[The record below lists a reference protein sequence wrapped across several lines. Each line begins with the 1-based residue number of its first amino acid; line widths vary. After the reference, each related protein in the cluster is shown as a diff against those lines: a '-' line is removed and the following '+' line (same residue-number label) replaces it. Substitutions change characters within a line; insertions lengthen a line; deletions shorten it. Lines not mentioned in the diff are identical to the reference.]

1 MWQEYHICMGYTDTN
16 RGNASTTIQIQSA
29 HRPARRGR
37 VRSMVSRA
45 FILFIAL
52 TIFMVTAIDPA
63 DAARKRSKKAA
74 APAVDRYASIVVDAD
89 SGFVL
94 SEKNPDKRL
103 YPASLTKM
111 MTLYMAFEALDNG
124 TLRKNERIDVSK
136 RASIQEPSKLGLVAG
151 TTIRAEDAI
160 LALVTKSA
168 NDAAVT
174 LAEHIG
180 GSEDRFA
187 RMMTLKAQKLGM
199 NTTRFM
205 NASGLHNPSQYSTA
219 RDMSALGRALVRDF
233 PRHYQYFSTREFTY
247 AGRTYNNH
255 NHLMKTYQGM
265 DGIKTGY
272 VYVSGYNLVA
282 SAVRGDRRL
291 VGVVFGGKT
300 SKSRNAEMK
309 TLLDKGFVTVRDP
322 RVAALIAKRKAAL
335 LAAKAPVTAKGVKT
349 AAAVAK
355 PSGQRP
361 VTLTAPTDAQRLDQM
376 AAAATAPAAGTNT
389 NSLAGTIDP
398 AFNALDLVDEET
410 AEGDS
415 DDVTFDQATAPAVT
429 PLQNRKVSLSD
440 VGNTL
445 ASDETGFVSDFRPR
459 PLNTM
464 PINPPVATKQPA
476 SSNKV
481 VTLTPPATTTTA
493 SKGTGT
499 WAVQVGA
506 FSSHTAGMSALQ
518 SAHKKL
524 PTTLKGNSQYVIAPL
539 MTNRGMIYRARLA
552 RLEKDQA
559 TQACRILKGSCLIL
573 AMQ

>member
-1 MWQEYHICMGYTDTN
+1 
-16 RGNASTTIQIQSA
+16 
-29 HRPARRGR
+29 
-37 VRSMVSRA
+37 MVTRA
-45 FILFIAL
+45 FIVLIAFA
-52 TIFMVTAIDPA
+52 ICMVVAMDPA
-63 DAARKRSKKAA
+63 DAARKRAAKKK

-89 SGFVL
+89 SGFIL

-111 MTLYMAFEALDNG
+111 MTLYLAFEALDNG

-151 TTIRAEDAI
+151 TTVRAEDAI

-199 NTTRFM
+199 NTTRFV

-219 RDMSALGRALVRDF
+219 RDMATLGRSLVRDF

-247 AGRTYNNH
+247 AGRTYANH

-282 SAVRGDRRL
+282 SAVRGDHRL

-309 TLLDKGFVTVRDP
+309 TLLDNGFVTVRDA

-335 LAAKAPVTAKGVKT
+335 LAAKTPAGAKGVKVAT
-349 AAAVAK
+349 APVAK
-355 PSGQRP
+355 PVGLRP
-361 VTLTAPTDAQRLDQM
+361 VTLTPPTDTQRLDQM
-376 AAAATAPAAGTNT
+376 AAAETSPAAG
-389 NSLAGTIDP
+389 SIAGTIDP
-398 AFNALDLVDEET
+398 AFNAMNLVDEET
-410 AEGDS
+410 EEGDS
-415 DDVTFDQATAPAVT
+415 DDTALDQAPAAVA

-445 ASDETGFVSDFRPR
+445 ASDEAGFVSDFRPR

-464 PINPPVATKQPA
+464 PINAPVATKQPA
-476 SSNKV
+476 TSNKV
-481 VTLTPPATTTTA
+481 VTLTPPTKVAT
-493 SKGTGT
+493 KGTGT

-524 PTTLKGNSQYVIAPL
+524 PTKLKGNSQYVIAPL